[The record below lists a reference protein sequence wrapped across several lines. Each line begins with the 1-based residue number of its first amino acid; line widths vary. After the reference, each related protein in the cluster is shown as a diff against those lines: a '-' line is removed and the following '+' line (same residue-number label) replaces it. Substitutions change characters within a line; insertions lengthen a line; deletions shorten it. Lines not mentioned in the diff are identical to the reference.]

1 MFGCDICQDVCPVNH
16 QVQPTKE
23 PLFQP
28 GEHGF
33 NSLNLIPLLDITQE
47 EFDRQF
53 RTSPIKRAKRIGLI
67 RNVCVALGNIGDA
80 EAVEPLGRT
89 LKHEDPIIREHAAW
103 ALSQIGTQKAVQLL
117 VNASLTET
125 DYEVKTELL
134 NLVSTKQD
142 DYSR

>member
-1 MFGCDICQDVCPVNH
+1 MLV

-33 NSLNLIPLLDITQE
+33 NSLDLIPLLDITQE

-67 RNVCVALGNIGDA
+67 RNVCVALGNIGDKR
-80 EAVEPLGRT
+80 AVKPLGRS
-89 LKHEDPIIREHAAW
+89 LNHEDSLIREHAAW
-103 ALSQIGTQKAVQLL
+103 ALSQIGTPKAIQLL
-117 VNASLTET
+117 INASLTET
-125 DYEVKTELL
+125 DQQVKKELL
-134 NLVSTKQD
+134 NLLCTK
-142 DYSR
+142 